1 MTTWPKLTFFS
12 RKLQFASPTK
22 MKNNHFQ
29 APSQKFIASTELR
42 ELTVKRRYGYSSHK
56 NVTLNSSITDIKI
69 MIRSTE
75 IKEFS
80 QSSKNPTSIN
90 VSLNP
95 SKNFK
100 KNMVEK
106 LTEKANFRRK
116 TLWSPLLFQPL
127 LAVDQANFRWKISKI
142 RQCADNTPW
151 YKR

>member
-1 MTTWPKLTFFS
+1 
-12 RKLQFASPTK
+12 
-22 MKNNHFQ
+22 
-29 APSQKFIASTELR
+29 
-42 ELTVKRRYGYSSHK
+42 
-56 NVTLNSSITDIKI
+56 

-116 TLWSPLLFQPL
+116 TL
-127 LAVDQANFRWKISKI
+127 
-142 RQCADNTPW
+142 
-151 YKR
+151 